1 MITTASNQADE
12 MSPRG
17 EHTFGGAMCAR
28 NLVAL
33 SDAELDRYL
42 KQHRLDDG
50 VAIDIDVEDP
60 ENLPESFIQ
69 RLR

>member
-1 MITTASNQADE
+1 MIATASNRADE

-17 EHTFGGAMCAR
+17 EHTLGGGVRAH

-33 SDAELDRYL
+33 SDAELDSYL
-42 KQHRLDDG
+42 EQHRLDDG